1 LTGTRGEVPA
11 QPGSQAAARL
21 DSMSVGAMRFL
32 FERVKLVTEPS
43 GASALAALLTG
54 KVVGRGKRIG
64 VTISGGN
71 IGLDGFCQIIN
82 QRDA

>member
-1 LTGTRGEVPA
+1 
-11 QPGSQAAARL
+11 
-21 DSMSVGAMRFL
+21 MRFL

-54 KVVGRGKRIG
+54 KVAGRGKRIG

>member
-1 LTGTRGEVPA
+1 MTGTRGEAPA
-11 QPGSQAAARL
+11 QPGSQAAVRL
-21 DSMSVGAMRFL
+21 DSRSAGAMRFL

-54 KVVGRGKRIG
+54 KVAGRGKRVR

>member
-1 LTGTRGEVPA
+1 MTGTRGEAPA

-21 DSMSVGAMRFL
+21 GSMSVGAMRFL

-54 KVVGRGKRIG
+54 KVDGRGKRVG

>member
-1 LTGTRGEVPA
+1 MTGTRGEAPT

-21 DSMSVGAMRFL
+21 KSRSVGAMRFL

-54 KVVGRGKRIG
+54 EVDGRGKRVG

-71 IGLDGFCQIIN
+71 IGLDESCQIIN

>member
-1 LTGTRGEVPA
+1 MLTWPTVRPLVKGIVTVSDNEIR
-11 QPGSQAAARL
+11 
-21 DSMSVGAMRFL
+21 DTMRFL
-32 FERVKLVTEPS
+32 FERLKLVTEPS
-43 GASALAALLTG
+43 GASALAALLTER
-54 KVVGRGKRIG
+54 VDGRDKRVG